1 MTGTW
6 RERIVLAREHGRFIG
21 EDRSRA
27 AQWSTCAVGE
37 LARLRGPQI
46 VQLENGRP
54 VDAVFSELGTS
65 FFAAVLANDVARAE
79 ATLAEIED
87 QARITSQA
95 AAARPKRD
103 CRPALAEARA
113 RWSATVSDGATEAA
127 PGRQKLG

>member
-1 MTGTW
+1 MTPSW
-6 RERIVLAREHGRFIG
+6 RERIVLAREHGRFVG
-21 EDRSRA
+21 EDRLRA

-37 LARLRGPQI
+37 LARRRGPEV

-87 QARITSQA
+87 QARITSRAAVARLRRGRRLALTEGGVRPLIAASAGGSQA
-95 AAARPKRD
+95 AQGE
-103 CRPALAEARA
+103 L
-113 RWSATVSDGATEAA
+113 
-127 PGRQKLG
+127 KLG

>member
-1 MTGTW
+1 MTRTW
-6 RERIVLAREHGRFIG
+6 RERIVLAREHGRFVG

-65 FFAAVLANDVARAE
+65 FFAAVLANDMARAE

-87 QARITSQA
+87 QARITSRA
-95 AAARPKRD
+95 AAARPKRG
-103 CRPALAEARA
+103 RRLAFAGLGVSA
-113 RWSATVSDGATEAA
+113 SATASAEVTEAA
-127 PGRQKLG
+127 QGNLKLG